1 MEKHAFE
8 ILIKNATVKTKWSN
22 HTALTVCVCVCSEVD
37 ENPDYDNL
45 DIVSRD
51 AEDKYF
57 DEDDE
62 EYYEEEETMTE

>member
-1 MEKHAFE
+1 M
-8 ILIKNATVKTKWSN
+8 VKPYGTGC
-22 HTALTVCVCVCSEVD
+22 LCVYSEVD

>member
-1 MEKHAFE
+1 MNLKFS
-8 ILIKNATVKTKWSN
+8 VKQPRQN
-22 HTALTVCVCVCSEVD
+22 IHFIRHRVACVCLYSEVD

-62 EYYEEEETMTE
+62 EYDQEEETMTE